1 LLAIPAAADRI
12 RGGFSL
18 ICIVSKSSPVAI
30 DDNEMKK
37 LQRWGMCDFENRK
50 MFRPHKL
57 ELQKT
62 VYRFAN
68 Q

>member
-37 LQRWGMCDFENRK
+37 TPMLGHVR
-50 MFRPHKL
+50 FRESKLFRSAKL

-62 VYRFAN
+62 AYRFAN